1 MAVLLT
7 ASLVAIYP
15 IFIAVGFLRQNCKQN
30 YILITVSRL
39 PYDVAK
45 IGRVITCAGV
55 CDVRL
60 SVFSVSVIILLTR
73 PHHACLRNLLVFSAL
88 FENIRMLLGF
98 SKINLFL
105 QQL

>member
-1 MAVLLT
+1 MAVLPN

-15 IFIAVGFLRQNCKQN
+15 IFIAVGLRQNCKQN

-73 PHHACLRNLLVFSAL
+73 PHHACLRNLPVFSAL

-98 SKINLFL
+98 F
-105 QQL
+105 